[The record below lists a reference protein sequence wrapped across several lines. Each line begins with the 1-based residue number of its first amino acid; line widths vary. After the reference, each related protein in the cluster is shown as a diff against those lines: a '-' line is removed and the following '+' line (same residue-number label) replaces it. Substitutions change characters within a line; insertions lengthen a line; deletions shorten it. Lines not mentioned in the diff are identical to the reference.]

1 MGTTVLVTGG
11 TGFIGAYAAR
21 ELLAAGAEAV
31 AYDVDPDPRIPERLG
46 IADDLRVV
54 EGDVTDPVDLFRAV
68 ESHGVDRVV
77 HLAALLTDAS
87 RAAPRAA
94 VDVNVGGLNA
104 VLEAARTYDLDRVA
118 WASSS
123 AVYAPPAA
131 YARDDPGSEGGD
143 GAGEAGDGTHV
154 SRRIDPVDEDDLIG
168 PATLYGACKAFGE
181 RLAATYAEAYGV
193 PAVGLRPTL
202 VYGPYR
208 ESGSATALTRVVE
221 GPARGEAVTVGP
233 GDHLFD
239 WQHVADAG
247 RAFAAAALADGS
259 DLSRRVYNVCGERAT
274 LREVA
279 AVVRDCLPDAEV
291 TVTDEGDSPW
301 THAMEMDAARADL
314 GYEPAYDL
322 ESGVRQYV
330 DAIRA
335 G

>member
-1 MGTTVLVTGG
+1 MSTTVLVTGG

-21 ELLAAGAEAV
+21 ELLTAGAEAV
-31 AYDVDPDPRIPERLG
+31 AYDIDPDPRIPEQLG

-54 EGDVTDPVDLFRAV
+54 EGDVTDPVDLFRAI
-68 ESHGVDRVV
+68 ESHGVDRIV
-77 HLAALLTDAS
+77 HLAALLTNAS
-87 RAAPRAA
+87 RANPRAA
-94 VDVNVGGLNA
+94 VDVNVGGMNA
-104 VLEAARTYDLDRVA
+104 VLEAARTSDLNRVA

-131 YARDDPGSEGGD
+131 YAQD
-143 GAGEAGDGTHV
+143 GAGEADGGDTHV
-154 SRRIDPVDEDDLIG
+154 SRRISPVNEDDLIG
-168 PATLYGACKAFGE
+168 PATLYGACKAFNE

-193 PAVGLRPTL
+193 STVGLRPTL

-208 ESGSATALTRVVE
+208 ESGSATALTRVIE
-221 GPARGEAVTVGP
+221 GPARGEAVAVGP

-247 RAFAAAALADGS
+247 RAFAAAALADGH

-279 AVVRDCLPDAEV
+279 AVVRDYLPDAEI
-291 TVTDEGDSPW
+291 TVTDEGESPW
-301 THAMEMDAARADL
+301 THAMGMDAARADL
-314 GYEPAYDL
+314 DYEPAYDL

-335 G
+335 S